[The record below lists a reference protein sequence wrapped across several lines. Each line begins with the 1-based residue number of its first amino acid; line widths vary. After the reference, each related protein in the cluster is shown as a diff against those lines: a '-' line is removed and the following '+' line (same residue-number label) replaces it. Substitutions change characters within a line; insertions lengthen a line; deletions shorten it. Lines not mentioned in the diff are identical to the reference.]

1 MLALMQGGP
10 PCPSLA
16 VPTDPLS
23 AATAASARETA
34 ALLATSL
41 RCTDAGLQPA
51 TPDGLP
57 LGALTAAK
65 RKLLSAL
72 VGGTPSGYCAE
83 LVAAGAALESAVRCG
98 RARVPRHPN

>member
-1 MLALMQGGP
+1 LFFYLFAIGWPEMLAFMQGGP
-10 PCPSLA
+10 PCPSLPA
-16 VPTDPLS
+16 VPADPLS

-41 RCTDAGLQPA
+41 RCTDAGLQPS

-83 LVAAGAALESAVRCG
+83 LVAPL
-98 RARVPRHPN
+98 